1 MGPENFGREDAGKGP
16 AGKGVGCGG
25 GRYGAD
31 ARLRRRITRRAHTGA
46 WTVRC
51 RARQARPA
59 HRDGRRSVF
68 RLRAPGPGP
77 LRGGGR
83 RAAWWCGAAAGGP
96 PDRAAGAGGGA
107 RRVRSLVDCH
117 HSRPRRPTILTTCC
131 GPVEHGDA
139 STHLCAHS
147 MAKCHPMTS
156 RRLMNV
162 QLRRGGWTKQPKAG
176 GGGPNATGGV
186 GRRRGHRPGRT
197 PVAGARG
204 HARPVRRAVDGRS
217 RYVSRPNAASC
228 YCASRSGR
236 TGDSKK
242 PEEQENPCPAASC

>member
-1 MGPENFGREDAGKGP
+1 MRWRSVLSGRAVTAANRP
-16 AGKGVGCGG
+16 PPRAPV
-25 GRYGAD
+25 RIRSGA
-31 ARLRRRITRRAHTGA
+31 
-46 WTVRC
+46 VRG
-51 RARQARPA
+51 RARSA

-68 RLRAPGPGP
+68 LLRAPGPGP

-147 MAKCHPMTS
+147 MAKC
-156 RRLMNV
+156 RLMTLRLLMNA

-176 GGGPNATGGV
+176 GGGPNAPDGV
-186 GRRRGHRPGRT
+186 GPRRGHRSRRT
-197 PVAGARG
+197 PAAGAHG
-204 HARPVRRAVDGRS
+204 PARPVRRAVDTGHGTSPVRTRRVVTVRRGAAGRATPRSLRS
-217 RYVSRPNAASC
+217 RRIHAQPHHAE
-228 YCASRSGR
+228 SG
-236 TGDSKK
+236 
-242 PEEQENPCPAASC
+242 